1 MASLPI
7 ARYEGP
13 VCVVTTQDELDRA
26 REDISRE
33 HIAGFDTETR
43 PAFAKGEVYLPCLVQ
58 VATAHTVY
66 LFQIRAIEVRPLL
79 TGLLEAAHTLK
90 VGVSLAN
97 DVRALKH
104 VFPFEPRGMLDL
116 GQLARRHGFQ
126 QTGVRNLAGIFLAR
140 RIPKGAQ
147 TSNWAAPRLT
157 PQQITYAATDAW
169 ICRELYLK
177 FEALG
182 MHLSRKEHAADP
194 EI

>member
-13 VCVVTTQDELDRA
+13 VCVVTTQDDMDRA
-26 REDISRE
+26 REDISGE

-43 PAFAKGEVYLPCLVQ
+43 PAFTKGEIYLPCLVQ
-58 VATAHTVY
+58 VATARTVY
-66 LFQIRAIEVRPLL
+66 LFQIRAVGVRPLL

-97 DVRALKH
+97 DVRALKQ

-182 MHLSRKEHAADP
+182 MNSSGKEHATDP
-194 EI
+194 EV